1 MRILLAAF
9 ACRPNSASEDQIGWS
24 ILKLLSRNHEV
35 GVITHPIRQQGIEHG
50 DERELGGRVKF
61 LYAGKKF
68 TWHPVRLVAQIQ
80 NRLIYLQWLQDAQR
94 VADGW
99 LRRETFDL
107 MHHITITT
115 WRLPPVSNTLGVPLV
130 WGPLGG
136 AATYPSRLLSWLSPV
151 SQVFEAVRTISS
163 EISILDPRIRRSA
176 QQAAQIICVNRE
188 TVALMKKMGK
198 KDESNVHLLN
208 AAFFSEGQI
217 SQYREILLRRTAQ
230 EPLRAFAGGFLVGS
244 KGIHFALHA
253 LARVKEAGCRIPF
266 TVASEGPERSFLE
279 RKAQELGL
287 GSQVVF
293 RSPFAGHEYRPALA
307 DHNLFLLPSFREGS
321 AITILEAMLCGQV
334 PLVVSSS
341 TQGESVTP
349 ASGFAVPWESAD
361 QIIGN
366 LASALLK
373 LAGDPDLRLRMARE
387 AHRRVAEGY
396 SEEHFRKSLEAIYF
410 LAVNRKAKST
420 P

>member
-1 MRILLAAF
+1 
-9 ACRPNSASEDQIGWS
+9 
-24 ILKLLSRNHEV
+24 
-35 GVITHPIRQQGIEHG
+35 
-50 DERELGGRVKF
+50 
-61 LYAGKKF
+61 
-68 TWHPVRLVAQIQ
+68 
-80 NRLIYLQWLQDAQR
+80 
-94 VADGW
+94 
-99 LRRETFDL
+99 
-107 MHHITITT
+107 
-115 WRLPPVSNTLGVPLV
+115 
-130 WGPLGG
+130 
-136 AATYPSRLLSWLSPV
+136 
-151 SQVFEAVRTISS
+151 
-163 EISILDPRIRRSA
+163 
-176 QQAAQIICVNRE
+176 
-188 TVALMKKMGK
+188 
-198 KDESNVHLLN
+198 
-208 AAFFSEGQI
+208 
-217 SQYREILLRRTAQ
+217 
-230 EPLRAFAGGFLVGS
+230 VGS

-253 LARVKEAGCRIPF
+253 LARVKKAGCRIPF

-341 TQGESVTP
+341 TQGETVTP
-349 ASGFAVPWESAD
+349 ASGFAVPLESAD